1 MNQLTRTSGDSS
13 VIISVPGSSMTP
25 SSSSSP
31 SSTVPSS
38 LPAEGVAIPTVIAA
52 KDSESDVCAISIN
65 GLG

>member
-38 LPAEGVAIPTVIAA
+38 LTAEGVVIPTATAA
-52 KDSESDVCAISIN
+52 KDLESDIWAISIN